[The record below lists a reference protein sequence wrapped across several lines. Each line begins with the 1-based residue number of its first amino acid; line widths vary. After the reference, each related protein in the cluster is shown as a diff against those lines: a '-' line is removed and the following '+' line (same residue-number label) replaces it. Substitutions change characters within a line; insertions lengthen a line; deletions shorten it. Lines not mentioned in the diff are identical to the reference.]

1 MTPKNALALREDI
14 ATPAL
19 LSPTAS
25 NEAYAQWTN
34 KGMIVERVVA
44 RRKGSRIVEPL
55 SERMVEVMDFLEEI
69 YAAEG
74 IPASEVMLTELV
86 DGFIMEIPGIQR
98 KVVIRD
104 ETFVVIGTV
113 SARSGWLGD
122 EEWRDVLS
130 EAILFDIGDSDM
142 VRNSVIP
149 VDMNAY
155 QNAKIH
161 TMWRQCEMNKRSS
174 REVQSD
180 AEKSEQRIG
189 ALIQVV
195 RDTFRAADICY
206 AELDEA
212 KDMRVNEMSL
222 NDIGLMLGLPS
233 VTGSDLE
240 LLKFAMCVYGADN
253 LVVKRVYE
261 RLLKD
266 AKKGTGSSKKG

>member
-14 ATPAL
+14 ATPVL

-25 NEAYAQWTN
+25 NEAYAQWRDN
-34 KGMIVERVVA
+34 GMIVERMAVGGK
-44 RRKGSRIVEPL
+44 RSRMIEPL

-180 AEKSEQRIG
+180 AEKSEQRIRE
-189 ALIQVV
+189 LIQVV

-266 AKKGTGSSKKG
+266 AKKSTGSSKKG